1 LREPTA
7 RTVTFQSQTESRVL
21 DRGEIQ
27 SLESSDQSMMPE
39 GLLTALP
46 ANDARDLL
54 AYLMHPRQV
63 PLGR

>member
-1 LREPTA
+1 
-7 RTVTFQSQTESRVL
+7 VL